1 MFERNITGIVILVMQ
16 SFPVCCPRMSRQAA
30 IIAKPSNNSGHV
42 VIRPSSILHF
52 TALSCYRD
60 YYTKTFGAYSCGSS
74 PAERNKQPPWQQ
86 QRQGRTFSSLLPS
99 CYYCL
104 SALVAAQLM
113 TGTGYRCCAPLLLLL
128 LLLIALQYAA
138 CPQQQP
144 ARHACTVAT
153 PLSQIPAV

>member
-104 SALVAAQLM
+104 SALVAAQRM
-113 TGTGYRCCAPLLLLL
+113 HRGNASVPDPSGMIPSVDDGYCWLRRLLHILL
-128 LLLIALQYAA
+128 
-138 CPQQQP
+138 QQVGMI
-144 ARHACTVAT
+144 RT
-153 PLSQIPAV
+153 LG